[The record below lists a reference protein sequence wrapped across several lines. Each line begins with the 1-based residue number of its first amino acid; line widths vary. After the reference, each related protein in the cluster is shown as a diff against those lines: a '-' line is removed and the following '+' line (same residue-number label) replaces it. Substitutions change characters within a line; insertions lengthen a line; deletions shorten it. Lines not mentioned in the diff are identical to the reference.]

1 MSAAPTSKNVKSRA
15 SAIREVRLTW
25 EPGQGP
31 EVLVMTRRR
40 NVPVEHKATLV
51 SAVLTYTWELPFDRW
66 RPVVEL
72 HASLPQGRGWSRWP
86 TPITNNRTESV
97 RAAIAALHAEHGPT
111 STVTFTETE
120 AHHEHP

>member
-1 MSAAPTSKNVKSRA
+1 VTASPESKTVRSRA
-15 SAIREVRLTW
+15 VATRVVRLAW
-25 EPGQGP
+25 VPGQGP
-31 EVLVMTRRR
+31 EVLVNTRRR
-40 NVPVEHKATLV
+40 NVPVVHKATLV
-51 SAVLTYTWELPFDRW
+51 SAVLTYTWEHPFDRW

-72 HASLPQGRGWSRWP
+72 AASLPQGRGWSRFP

-120 AHHEHP
+120 PTP